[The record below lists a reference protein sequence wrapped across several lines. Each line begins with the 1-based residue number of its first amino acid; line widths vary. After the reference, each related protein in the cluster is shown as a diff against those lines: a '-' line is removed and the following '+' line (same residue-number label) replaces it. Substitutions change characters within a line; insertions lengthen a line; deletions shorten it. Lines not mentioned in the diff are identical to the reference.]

1 MQRGFWDG
9 NGSEFELID
18 TPGALKVAIPLT
30 MCHDLF
36 LGLNDSEGRDTE
48 HIANIIETLKAGRF
62 INTFLIV
69 RNGNEQRMTKAYT
82 DMLRIFELGFG
93 VRRIQCDHV
102 MIHSFFPRT
111 TSGTTSSLLS
121 RLRLIRTQSSRAG
134 FGLRGSEESSRTQSR
149 PR

>member
-1 MQRGFWDG
+1 
-9 NGSEFELID
+9 
-18 TPGALKVAIPLT
+18 

-93 VRRIQCDHV
+93 VR
-102 MIHSFFPRT
+102 
-111 TSGTTSSLLS
+111 
-121 RLRLIRTQSSRAG
+121 
-134 FGLRGSEESSRTQSR
+134 
-149 PR
+149 

>member
-1 MQRGFWDG
+1 
-9 NGSEFELID
+9 
-18 TPGALKVAIPLT
+18 

-93 VRRIQCDHV
+93 VRRIQCYNV
-102 MIHSFFPRT
+102 MYILSFPGQLLEPRRLCCLVCDSSEHKAAEPALDRGDQRKVPERSQSPAEDSFPRRSK
-111 TSGTTSSLLS
+111 SG
-121 RLRLIRTQSSRAG
+121 
-134 FGLRGSEESSRTQSR
+134 
-149 PR
+149 

>member
-1 MQRGFWDG
+1 MFIVSLSIKAIITLIGRNVFEVSAAPTSCTEEPSMQRGFWDG
-9 NGSEFELID
+9 NGPEFELID
-18 TPGALKVAIPLT
+18 TPGGWKVT
-30 MCHDLF
+30 FSFTNYNESF

-93 VRRIQCDHV
+93 VRQILH
-102 MIHSFFPRT
+102 MYM
-111 TSGTTSSLLS
+111 
-121 RLRLIRTQSSRAG
+121 
-134 FGLRGSEESSRTQSR
+134 
-149 PR
+149 